1 MCPSSDFKWRNI
13 EVQKCHIFCSK
24 LLRKIFLVNI
34 FAGTVMSLDC
44 SWLTVKKASIQLYIQ
59 LLPGIVFKLISKF
72 LSTSDVNANGLS
84 QIEKKSGPLTYFA
97 DQNQNPTFFGFFKLE
112 TWYFLPKN
120 TNFVPK
126 ILLFHKQHFFL
137 YRNNLQ
143 PPFVFNIFF

>member
-24 LLRKIFLVNI
+24 LLSKIFLVNI

-72 LSTSDVNANGLS
+72 LSTSDVNGRITYQTISELTFIWKFFIFQFWITFCNM
-84 QIEKKSGPLTYFA
+84 KSMKNLAG
-97 DQNQNPTFFGFFKLE
+97 QSSSSS
-112 TWYFLPKN
+112 KN
-120 TNFVPK
+120 TWKFDSKFVCFDLP
-126 ILLFHKQHFFL
+126 
-137 YRNNLQ
+137 
-143 PPFVFNIFF
+143 VVGAS